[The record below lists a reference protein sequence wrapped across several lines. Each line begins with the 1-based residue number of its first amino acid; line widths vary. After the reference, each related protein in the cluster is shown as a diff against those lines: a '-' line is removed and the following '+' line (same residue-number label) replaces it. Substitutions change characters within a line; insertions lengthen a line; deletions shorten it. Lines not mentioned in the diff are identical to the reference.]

1 MEQSQNSSK
10 MKTKMLAPQL
20 TQLLQGKCVR
30 SKSLGIKTRLAVCG
44 EIVNLYLA
52 FEGMVCHQTKA
63 STKAE
68 TWIRHYRYNKETGAE
83 MRFAIVSGIV
93 TEEAPVSYWPFF
105 LVPEVFAK
113 VNSSQFPLFYS
124 GKYLTIAFGKVNL
137 FYTNCQRFS
146 WWWS

>member
-1 MEQSQNSSK
+1 

-68 TWIRHYRYNKETGAE
+68 T
-83 MRFAIVSGIV
+83 
-93 TEEAPVSYWPFF
+93 
-105 LVPEVFAK
+105 
-113 VNSSQFPLFYS
+113 
-124 GKYLTIAFGKVNL
+124 
-137 FYTNCQRFS
+137 
-146 WWWS
+146 

>member
-1 MEQSQNSSK
+1 

-52 FEGMVCHQTKA
+52 FEGMVCHQAKA

-68 TWIRHYRYNKETGAE
+68 T
-83 MRFAIVSGIV
+83 
-93 TEEAPVSYWPFF
+93 
-105 LVPEVFAK
+105 
-113 VNSSQFPLFYS
+113 
-124 GKYLTIAFGKVNL
+124 
-137 FYTNCQRFS
+137 
-146 WWWS
+146 